1 VIRYLL
7 RLEYDGTDF
16 SGWQAQRGRRTV
28 QGELEAILERLCGRR
43 VPVTGSGRTDS
54 GVHAEDQAAHIDLE
68 ECEGARMLQGLAS
81 LAPPDVA
88 VLGWSEVDSGF
99 HARFSARSRLYRYRL
114 TSSRHPLLERQ
125 AAVSPFG
132 MLDTPAMAEAAG
144 LCTGSADWRGMSRE
158 GSANRTWRVDV
169 MEASVREDCR
179 GWTFGIRADR
189 FLRGMVRIWAGTLV
203 DVGRGRHSPEV
214 MRQILSTGDRRLAG
228 PSLPARGLTLAG
240 VCYD

>member
-43 VPVTGSGRTDS
+43 VPVTGSGRTDA
-54 GVHAEDQAAHIDLE
+54 GVHAECQAAHIDLE
-68 ECEGARMLQGLAS
+68 DREGTRVIDGLAS
-81 LAPPDVA
+81 LAPRDVA
-88 VLGWSEVDSGF
+88 VLSYTEVDACL
-99 HARFSARSRLYRYRL
+99 HARFSARSRFYRYRL
-114 TSSRHPLLERQ
+114 IRGRHPLLERQ
-125 AAVSPFG
+125 AAISPYER
-132 MLDTPAMAEAAG
+132 LDTSAMDEAAG
-144 LCTGSADWRGMSRE
+144 LCTGTGDWRGMSRE
-158 GSANRTWRVDV
+158 GSGNRTWLVDV
-169 MEASVREDCR
+169 LEASVSEDCR